1 MKKLLI
7 ISCVII
13 VTVVLPILFF
23 DSFLKNGFLKLFF
36 ETQMISLLGTIL
48 ALNLALGASLQAI
61 LFNIEM
67 QQNKE
72 LFVNTRREIK
82 ENMLFMIAIFIIL
95 FVAQVATPLLTIANK
110 YLLVSI
116 TGIKLLLFFLY
127 LYAVKEIG
135 ESIFHISHKNTKT

>member
-1 MKKLLI
+1 MKKLFI

-23 DSFLKNGFLKLFF
+23 DNFLKNGFLKLFF
-36 ETQMISLLGTIL
+36 ETQMIPLLGTIL

-61 LFNIEM
+61 LFNIEV
-67 QQNKE
+67 QHDKV
-72 LFVNTRREIK
+72 LFVNARREIK
-82 ENMLFMIAIFIIL
+82 ENMLFMIIVFIIL
-95 FVAQVATPLLTIANK
+95 FVVQVATPLVTIENK
-110 YLLVSI
+110 YLLANI

-135 ESIFHISHKNTKT
+135 ESIFHITHKNIKS